1 MRIARKLKTDR
12 RANMR
17 IRADVLATKVILQVN
32 NMSLKLSHVEAR
44 RIATTLDKAV
54 NIQVTRRSKIVS
66 SIPNF
71 SKQVLVEPEVIQE
84 ELPELTTLERRLE
97 ICRYIYKIIKER
109 HYEIPKFNP
118 KKIRVHSINACDGQI
133 GYALAHAHPKYKH
146 SKFSQ
151 QICFKQKYLLNPVKE
166 DTTHFNSV
174 VDSLANT
181 VAHEI
186 GHLMIKSCRHCQK
199 WRLTYEKF
207 HKTIKEIIQSGE
219 FHKNLPVNLKE

>member
-1 MRIARKLKTDR
+1 MKIARKLKTDR
-12 RANMR
+12 RAKMT

-44 RIATTLDKAV
+44 RVANTLDKAV
-54 NIQVTRRSKIVS
+54 NIQTTRRGSRVVS
-66 SIPNF
+66 SNPNF
-71 SKQVLVEPEVIQE
+71 SKQVLVEPEVV
-84 ELPELTTLERRLE
+84 LPELTTLERRLE
-97 ICRYIYKIIKER
+97 LCRYIYKIIKEK

-118 KKIRVHSINACDGQI
+118 KKIKVHSINTCDG
-133 GYALAHAHPKYKH
+133 GLGSALAHAHPKYKH

-151 QICFKQKYLLNPVKE
+151 QICLKQKYLLNPIKE
-166 DTTHFNSV
+166 DILTFNSV

-186 GHLMIKSCRHCQK
+186 GHLMIKSCRHCEK

-207 HKTIKEIIQSGE
+207 HKTIKEVIQSGE
-219 FHKNLPVNLKE
+219 FHKNLPLNLKE